1 MKSVLGTTLERDSD
15 LLATVNAE
23 VATHPRLDNA
33 ALAAL
38 LSKLDL
44 AQRYPG
50 SFAFTYMENVS
61 RARLPRFE
69 AITRQDPPLG
79 LKVRGRALVKASRNG
94 RSGYCLTR
102 LVAVEML
109 GEGILKNVLLAWIT
123 PYVSSNFNFCASSF
137 ATLFDTSARTGVSVA
152 SSVVS
157 LIQPAPGLPDIPPTL
172 VSLLRR
178 LPIFVELSPVYT
190 GTSVPTTVR
199 ARDKELAGWTMA
211 VFDADQ
217 ILSPAVAAEKG
228 ASLVLAFAPPGGRRA
243 VLARAGH
250 PVAGMATE
258 TMTFPADPGWVI
270 DAAVIPRDKGL
281 SPAVQGLAVL
291 LGALALTMLLV
302 ILLRLLIRSRRS
314 ALELVEERTAELRH
328 QALHDSLTGLPNR
341 FLVNQRAH
349 ELVSR
354 ARNGGSPIAVFF
366 IDLDDFKKVNDTLG
380 HDAGDGLLQ
389 AVAGRL
395 SESVRN
401 TDTVGRLGETNSSS
415 SRRPLS
421 QVAGWVS
428 WPSGSSGSCGSPSDS
443 AKRPYCQL
451 RPASGSPP
459 GCVLAPRSC
468 CEMRTSRCTGPNQW
482 ARTAT
487 SSSSP
492 RCTRWSKSS

>member
-1 MKSVLGTTLERDSD
+1 MASSLADVKSVLGTTLERDSD

-61 RARLPRFE
+61 RRKAAEVRSDH
-69 AITRQDPPLG
+69 AAQDPPLG

-349 ELVSR
+349 ELVKP
-354 ARNGGSPIAVFF
+354 SPER
-366 IDLDDFKKVNDTLG
+366 
-380 HDAGDGLLQ
+380 
-389 AVAGRL
+389 RL
-395 SESVRN
+395 AH
-401 TDTVGRLGETNSSS
+401 
-415 SRRPLS
+415 RR
-421 QVAGWVS
+421 
-428 WPSGSSGSCGSPSDS
+428 
-443 AKRPYCQL
+443 
-451 RPASGSPP
+451 
-459 GCVLAPRSC
+459 VLH
-468 CEMRTSRCTGPNQW
+468 
-482 ARTAT
+482 
-487 SSSSP
+487 
-492 RCTRWSKSS
+492 